1 MSRRNRLVKVF
12 TVIAAFALL
21 ATACGDDDPAPT
33 VDTSAV
39 EAEAAAAQAQADAA
53 TSEAAAAQAAADDA
67 AAQAAEAL
75 AALEQAQADAAAAS
89 EADAAAAEAAA
100 AELEAAVA
108 AAESAQAAAEAAQ
121 ADAMAAQDEAES
133 AQSDAAAAQAEAEAA
148 QEAAMMEPEA
158 ASIIRFAFAPDPVW
172 DWLTD
177 TGLLAQWEEENNI
190 RIHTSS
196 TWDEF
201 TYFAGGHGDIVS
213 MGTQEIP
220 VLENETSIKTVTFG
234 KYNFQRS
241 PMMRRAGDPYET
253 LADIPAGSN
262 ICVSSPVSNTGFWT
276 VLADQLHGI
285 DYRVGGGDY
294 NLIVNDHFVNPT
306 NLLRGD
312 CEAAVVIPEAA
323 VPHLRAGEIEIMYD
337 GRMPFQLYNEFS
349 GLNDGKN
356 HVMSN
361 LFTATEEWYDSHP
374 REVAAFL
381 ELWQTGIAEWEEN
394 TADIVRAYPQ
404 HFAVE
409 DEADVEYTV
418 GFMQGANDWFVE
430 SVYLDQEWVDSE
442 VAIYDFMTELHPD
455 NPNILPSDYPA
466 PRYEI
471 VAP

>member
-1 MSRRNRLVKVF
+1 MFRRNRLVE
-12 TVIAAFALL
+12 VIAALAAFSLL
-21 ATACGDDDPAPT
+21 AAACGDDDAPAPV

-53 TSEAAAAQAAADDA
+53 QAAADAA

-75 AALEQAQADAAAAS
+75 AALEQAQADAMAAS
-89 EADAAAAEAAA
+89 EADAAASAAA
-100 AELEAAVA
+100 QAELDEAVA

-121 ADAMAAQDEAES
+121 ADAMAAQDEA
-133 AQSDAAAAQAEAEAA
+133 AAAQAEAMAA

-241 PMMRRAGDPYET
+241 PMMRRAGDPYQT
-253 LADIPAGSN
+253 LADIPLGSN

-323 VPHLRAGEIEIMYD
+323 VPHLRSGEIEIMYD

-381 ELWQTGIAEWEEN
+381 ELWQIGIAEWEEN

-409 DEADVEYTV
+409 DDADVEFTV
-418 GFMQGANDWFVE
+418 EFMQGANDWFVE
-430 SVYLDQEWVDSE
+430 SVYLDEEWVANE
-442 VAIYDFMTELHPD
+442 VAIYDFMTELHAD
-455 NPNILPSDYPA
+455 NPNGLPADYPA
-466 PRYEI
+466 PRYEV

>member
-1 MSRRNRLVKVF
+1 MSRRTRLVKV
-12 TVIAAFALL
+12 VVAIAALSLL
-21 ATACGDDDPAPT
+21 ATACGDDEPAAV
-33 VDTSAV
+33 VDTSAI
-39 EAEAAAAQAQADAA
+39 EAEAAAAQ
-53 TSEAAAAQAAADDA
+53 SEAESAHAEAQAAQEAADAA

-75 AALEQAQADAAAAS
+75 AAFEQAQADAAAAG
-89 EADAAAAEAAA
+89 EADAAAAAAAQAELDAALAA
-100 AELEAAVA
+100 AEA
-108 AAESAQAAAEAAQ
+108 AQAAAEAAQ
-121 ADAMAAQDEAES
+121 ADAMAAQS
-133 AQSDAAAAQAEAEAA
+133 EAEAA
-148 QEAAMMEPEA
+148 QEEAMAAQEAAAMEPEA

-253 LADIPAGSN
+253 LADIPLGSN

-276 VLADQLHGI
+276 VLADQLHGL

-361 LFTATEEWYDSHP
+361 LFTATEEWYDTHP

-381 ELWQTGIAEWEEN
+381 ELWQIGIAEWEEN

-409 DEADVEYTV
+409 DEADVEFTV
-418 GFMQGANDWFVE
+418 QFMQGANDWFVE
-430 SVYLDQEWVDSE
+430 SVYLDPEWVDNE

-455 NPNILPSDYPA
+455 NPNGLPAGYPA
-466 PRYEI
+466 PRYEV

>member
-1 MSRRNRLVKVF
+1 MSRRNRLVKVV
-12 TVIAAFALL
+12 TAIAALSLL
-21 ATACGDDDPAPT
+21 AAACGDDEPAAV
-33 VDTSAV
+33 VDTSAI
-39 EAEAAAAQAQADAA
+39 EAEAAAAQSEAESAHAEAHAAQEAADA
-53 TSEAAAAQAAADDA
+53 A

-75 AALEQAQADAAAAS
+75 AAFEQAQADAAAAG
-89 EADAAAAEAAA
+89 EADAAAAAAAQAELDAALAA
-100 AELEAAVA
+100 AEA
-108 AAESAQAAAEAAQ
+108 AQAAAEAAQ
-121 ADAMAAQDEAES
+121 ADAMAAQADAEAAQDEAM
-133 AQSDAAAAQAEAEAA
+133 AA

-220 VLENETSIKTVTFG
+220 VLENETSITTVTFG

-253 LADIPAGSN
+253 LADIPLGSN

-323 VPHLRAGEIEIMYD
+323 VPHLRAGEIEIMYG

-381 ELWQTGIAEWEEN
+381 ELWQIGIAEWEEN

-409 DEADVEYTV
+409 DEADVEFTV
-418 GFMQGANDWFVE
+418 QFMQGANDWFVE
-430 SVYLDQEWVDSE
+430 SVYLDQEWIDNE

-455 NPNILPSDYPA
+455 NPNGLPVGYPA
-466 PRYEI
+466 PRYE
-471 VAP
+471 VVGP